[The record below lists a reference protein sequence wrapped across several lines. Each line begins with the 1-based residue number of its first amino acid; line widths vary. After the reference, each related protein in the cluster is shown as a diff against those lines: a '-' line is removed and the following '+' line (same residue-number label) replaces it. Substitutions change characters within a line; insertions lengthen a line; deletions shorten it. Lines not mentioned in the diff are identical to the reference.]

1 MKIVMSK
8 KSSQAHRLPKIIS
21 PTASSSSSRRGRFT
35 LRLTSGLLDWILPT
49 KYISCEVNG
58 SKAAEFK
65 LGKLEVSC
73 NVILLLKRLVTE
85 MEYVVCAS
93 YNTFT
98 LFKINTTSI
107 DIYGVLRCCVLLKN
121 QNLVKVMKWAR
132 LTRDQNI
139 SLNSAHTIYS
149 ISKKLVSNIY
159 STGMRR
165 LGIAFHSRPNIG
177 LRCQRRQSYNPPMTS
192 LADVDQF
199 IFSNKKIKI
208 ILNFLNS

>member
-1 MKIVMSK
+1 MSK

-107 DIYGVLRCCVLLKN
+107 DIYGVLRCCV
-121 QNLVKVMKWAR
+121 
-132 LTRDQNI
+132 
-139 SLNSAHTIYS
+139 
-149 ISKKLVSNIY
+149 SNIY

-177 LRCQRRQSYNPPMTS
+177 LRCQRRQSFNPPMTS